1 MTLNLGLRYE
11 YQTGISEIDD
21 RNIIGFDPDAML
33 AITTLAEAAYAANPI
48 PERPASTFLVR
59 GGTVF
64 ASDSGQSG
72 ESWKGQSMWMPR
84 ASVAWRLNDKTVI
97 KSGYGLYYDTL
108 NATAYGPNT
117 AGYSVG
123 TTSVL
128 SNDFGLTWAL
138 GDPRNGILPIADP
151 FPVRAD
157 GTRYNAPVGSLF
169 GVDTQ
174 TGTGVTA
181 PNLVREHPRVQRW
194 RVSAQ
199 RELTSNMALE
209 VAYTGSYAD
218 RLSASIRQDYLPE
231 SYWNDSNVRD
241 TTQQNFLNANVPN
254 PFNIANFAPLR
265 TSSPALYARMAS
277 NSFFTATTVQR
288 NRLLRGPFPQLTN
301 GTYADLP
308 LGVTKVH
315 GLEVN
320 LARRFSGGYSA
331 SVGYTGSR
339 IRNLETVHEFDRE
352 PYLWQPSVNGRPH
365 RLSGN
370 WVVELPFGSG
380 KKFLSDGGI
389 LASLFGGWQ
398 TSGTFEYQPGAL
410 LAWGNIFFYGDLN
423 DIASDNPTLDRWFN
437 TDAGFERDPAKAP
450 ANFQKR
456 QFPFRIEGVRGP
468 DLKMVNVNVMRTFLL
483 GGRRTAQFRV
493 DVINATNR
501 DTFNNPTVDPTSTNF
516 GRITSVNGSTM
527 RFVTFLMKFNF

>member
-1 MTLNLGLRYE
+1 
-11 YQTGISEIDD
+11 
-21 RNIIGFDPDAML
+21 ML
-33 AITTLAEAAYAANPI
+33 AITSLAEAAYAANPI

-59 GGTVF
+59 GGTIF
-64 ASDSGQSG
+64 ASDPGQSG
-72 ESWKGQSMWMPR
+72 ESWGGESMWMPR
-84 ASVAWRLNDKTVI
+84 VSLGWRVNDKTVF

-117 AGYSVG
+117 TGYSVS
-123 TTSVL
+123 TTNVV

-138 GDPRNGILPIADP
+138 GDPLRGILPLADP

-157 GTRYNAPVGSLF
+157 GTRYDAPVGNLF
-169 GVDTQ
+169 GVNTQ
-174 TGTGVTA
+174 TGSGVTS
-181 PNLVREHPRVQRW
+181 PNLNRAHPRVQRW
-194 RVSAQ
+194 RVGVE
-199 RELTSNMALE
+199 RELTRNTSIE
-209 VAYTGSYAD
+209 VAYAGSYAD
-218 RLSASIRQDYLPE
+218 RLSATIRQDYLPE

-241 TTQQNFLNANVPN
+241 TTQQTFLNANVPN

-265 TSSPALYARMAS
+265 TSDPALYARMAS
-277 NSFFTATTVQR
+277 NAFFTATTVQR
-288 NRLLRGPFPQLTN
+288 NRLLRGPFPQLSSAN
-301 GTYADLP
+301 YADLP

-315 GLEVN
+315 GVEVN
-320 LARRFSGGYSA
+320 FYRRFANGFSA

-352 PYLWQPSVNGRPH
+352 PYLWQPNVNGRPH
-365 RLSGN
+365 RLSAN
-370 WVVELPFGSG
+370 WVAELPFGSG
-380 KKFLSDGGI
+380 KPFLDNGGVWAA
-389 LASLFGGWQ
+389 LLSGWQ

-410 LAWGNIFFYGDLN
+410 LSWGNIFFYGDLN
-423 DIASDNPTLDRWFN
+423 DIAIDNPTLDRWFN
-437 TDAGFERDPAKAP
+437 TDAGFEKDPAKAP

-468 DLKMVNVNVMRTFLL
+468 DLKMLNLNVMRTFGL
-483 GGRRTAQFRV
+483 GARRSLQFRV

-527 RFVTFLMKFNF
+527 RFVTFVTKFTF